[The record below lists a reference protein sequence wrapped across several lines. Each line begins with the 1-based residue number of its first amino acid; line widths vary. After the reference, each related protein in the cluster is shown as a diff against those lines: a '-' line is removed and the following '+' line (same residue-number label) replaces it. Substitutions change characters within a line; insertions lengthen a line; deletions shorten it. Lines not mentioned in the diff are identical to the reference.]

1 MAFCK
6 YCGSK
11 IASNEDFCEE
21 CKNDTDALFAAAKHF
36 HSREIYKLSMKVKKS
51 KDFWKEGLESLN
63 KKDYTTAFFKFAAA
77 ANKDYSNAQLELGNL
92 LFEGKGCTKNTSS
105 AFYWYENA
113 AKAGNSLAL
122 KRLKELSENGISQA
136 KAIFEKY
143 AKKQNNI
150 NQQETSSS
158 KNIETKQDI
167 SQQMTPSKALE
178 KKQEVVQKQ
187 SQNIQEISP
196 KNLWKEGLKYL
207 SGNGVSVNYKK
218 AFALFQEAA
227 NLGYSN
233 AQFEL
238 GNMLYEGKGC
248 SRNTERA
255 FYWYEKA
262 GKAGNTDAL
271 KKLKEL
277 NRGSIQKQ
285 IIVSQQKASFKK
297 VYAVQKE
304 TNLNIISELIK
315 SMILSEPN
323 PKDIYTIPY
332 IQEYF
337 LKFYKKDIENMITRD
352 LLIKTCGEL
361 YAEENMYY
369 FVESTTNS
377 FLLCRAKNRADWRE
391 YGLGTVYIPTIS
403 VNDKKIDI
411 RNFVLHV
418 YDSLLNV
425 KHNRTQHNV
434 ESVTIKALNAQGTI
448 ITFNAFYCHSCN
460 EYYTTR
466 ENIIL
471 NRYPLI
477 RFNFHSRQAYE
488 RREESELMMYGY
500 TVKEG
505 ELSANQRQNLL
516 ARLITFGFLDK
527 FYITGFIK
535 YLINNNGR
543 RANMKSAVE
552 KWQSDLEFVQN
563 FNIGTQRTVYVEDMK
578 IKYRGSYVNK
588 EILNNNYTSYQSKT
602 IDDIMYERAKESGW
616 EL

>member
-51 KDFWKEGLESLN
+51 KDLWKEGLESLN

-105 AFYWYENA
+105 
-113 AKAGNSLAL
+113 
-122 KRLKELSENGISQA
+122 
-136 KAIFEKY
+136 
-143 AKKQNNI
+143 
-150 NQQETSSS
+150 
-158 KNIETKQDI
+158 
-167 SQQMTPSKALE
+167 
-178 KKQEVVQKQ
+178 
-187 SQNIQEISP
+187 
-196 KNLWKEGLKYL
+196 
-207 SGNGVSVNYKK
+207 
-218 AFALFQEAA
+218 
-227 NLGYSN
+227 
-233 AQFEL
+233 
-238 GNMLYEGKGC
+238 
-248 SRNTERA
+248 A

>member
-1 MAFCK
+1 M
-6 YCGSK
+6 
-11 IASNEDFCEE
+11 ASNVVSEIKEKQAQEQAELTAACIKGIELLKRIGMWEE
-21 CKNDTDALFAAAKHF
+21 LSERSRTALMKYAPHNISQKKENDNASPKTLYKKGIQYLSSYDYKHAF
-36 HSREIYKLSMKVKKS
+36 VC
-51 KDFWKEGLESLN
+51 FLE
-63 KKDYTTAFFKFAAA
+63 A
-77 ANKDYSNAQLELGNL
+77 ANKN
-92 LFEGKGCTKNTSS
+92 
-105 AFYWYENA
+105 
-113 AKAGNSLAL
+113 
-122 KRLKELSENGISQA
+122 
-136 KAIFEKY
+136 
-143 AKKQNNI
+143 
-150 NQQETSSS
+150 
-158 KNIETKQDI
+158 
-167 SQQMTPSKALE
+167 
-178 KKQEVVQKQ
+178 
-187 SQNIQEISP
+187 
-196 KNLWKEGLKYL
+196 
-207 SGNGVSVNYKK
+207 
-218 AFALFQEAA
+218 
-227 NLGYSN
+227 YSN

-238 GNMLYEGKGC
+238 ANMLYEGNGISTDK
-248 SRNTERA
+248 SQALN
-255 FYWYEKA
+255 WYEKA
-262 GKAGNTDAL
+262 AKAGNTDAL

-391 YGLGTVYIPTIS
+391 HGLGTVYIPTIS

-434 ESVTIKALNAQGTI
+434 ESVTIKALNAQGTL
-448 ITFNAFYCHSCN
+448 ITFNAFYCHNCN

-466 ENIIL
+466 ENIEKNFTL

-477 RFNFHSRQAYE
+477 RFNFHFRQAYA

-527 FYITGFIK
+527 SYITGFIK

-578 IKYRGSYVNK
+578 IKYRGSYVNIK
-588 EILNNNYTSYQSKT
+588 
-602 IDDIMYERAKESGW
+602 RF
-616 EL
+616 